1 MSTLRARAIRLAN
14 ENPDLQPLLLPILAE
29 DAPSRMAA
37 DAKGKKPVEGT
48 AIRSGYYESGDK
60 IGALESAVLDFQ
72 DKGVAGAL
80 RLSPHYYNTHDEVE
94 AAVAALRQRV
104 TG

>member
-60 IGALESAVLDFQ
+60 IGALESAVLADPATKG
-72 DKGVAGAL
+72 DKAL
-80 RLSPHYYNTHDEVE
+80 VK
-94 AAVAALRQRV
+94 AVADLQKAHEAVFAALKPYNWD
-104 TG
+104 